1 MNTESTAKTRWRE
14 GSQTKRL
21 LHGIFV
27 SSCLYGSLLF
37 AADPIPVGPLE
48 KRSLTRIVEQ
58 PGRIEPFAQTPLL
71 VRIAGYVKAV
81 HADIG
86 DRVKSGQVLA
96 ELDVPEMEEELKQKH
111 ALVAQANAEVQQAE
125 KLVAAAEA
133 NVLLAAAAIAEAAAA
148 RKRVLA
154 NYERWKSEVA
164 RVNSLV
170 ERKIIDEQ
178 TRDETLNQFR
188 AAEAMREEV
197 EAKVRSAEASKVESE
212 AKRDKAIADV
222 AVAKG
227 KAGVATA
234 DEGRMNAMLRYAQI
248 KAPFDG
254 IVTAR
259 NVDIGHYLQP
269 GKDAPLFVVTM
280 QDPVRVFVDVREVDA
295 PAIADKCPASVR
307 VQGLYGRDFSGCVTR
322 SSWSLDT
329 KTRTLRTQIDL
340 PNSDGALRPGMYAY
354 GSITVTPPPTWTL
367 PAAAIV
373 KTADGHAAFIVRDGK
388 ATRIA
393 VQIGYSTPTQIEIL
407 KCQSESGWTEPS
419 DAERYILKAAGVV
432 EGQSVAGK

>member
-1 MNTESTAKTRWRE
+1 MGAAWLCS
-14 GSQTKRL
+14 
-21 LHGIFV
+21 
-27 SSCLYGSLLF
+27 SLL
-37 AADPIPVGPLE
+37 AADPISTGPPE

-71 VRIAGYVKAV
+71 VRISGYVKSV

-86 DRVKSGQVLA
+86 DRVKTGQVLA
-96 ELDVPEMEEELKQKH
+96 ELDVPEMEEELKQKQ
-111 ALVAQANAEVQQAE
+111 ALVAQASAEVKQSE
-125 KLVAAAEA
+125 KLVAAADA
-133 NVLLAAAAIAEAAAA
+133 NVLTAAASIAEAAAA
-148 RKRVLA
+148 RKRTLA
-154 NYERWKSEVA
+154 NFERWKSEVA

-234 DEGRMNAMLRYAQI
+234 DEGRMNAMLRYAKI

-254 IVTAR
+254 VVTAR
-259 NVDIGHYLQP
+259 NVDIGHFLQP
-269 GKDAPLFVVTM
+269 GKDAPLFVVTV
-280 QDPVRVFVDVREVDA
+280 QDRVRVFVDVPEADA
-295 PAIADKCPASVR
+295 AAIADKAPATVR
-307 VQGLYGRDFSGCVTR
+307 VQSLRGREFPGAVTR

-329 KTRTLRTQIDL
+329 KSRTLRTQIDL

-354 GSITVTPPPTWTL
+354 GSITVTLPSAWTL

-373 KTADGHAAFIVRDGK
+373 KTAEGHAAFLVKDGK
-388 ATRIA
+388 ATR
-393 VQIGYSTPTQIEIL
+393 VNLQIGYAGPAHVEIL
-407 KCQSESGWTEPS
+407 KWQSPQGWVGVNG
-419 DAERYILKAAGVV
+419 DERFVLKAMGVV
-432 EGQSVAGK
+432 DGQNVKGS